1 MKKLVIVAV
10 IAAAAVAGAYYGGV
24 FGDRSSTGTTAQDG
38 SGTQGRG
45 GQAGQGG
52 GFQGGGG
59 GFQGGGG
66 GFQGGGGGFGGGG
79 GNARGGGRGGRSGP
93 MTVEIATARRA
104 SIAAEL
110 TVVGNLI
117 GETTV
122 SVAPR
127 AAGRL
132 EEVAVRMGDRVAR
145 GQRIARIEDFELV
158 QQIKQQEAAQ
168 EVSQATIRQ
177 RDADLGLAKTNLDR
191 AKNLFERQL
200 IARQALDDTESRYQS
215 AQAQLDLARAQAQQ
229 SKARLDELHI
239 NLGNTI
245 ITSPVNGFI
254 SRRLVDPG
262 ASVGQNAPIVEVV
275 DISRVRLIANVVEK
289 DLKQLQGGDTTRVQV
304 DAFPG
309 ETFTGRIARVS
320 PVLDQATRTAPI
332 EIEIANP
339 TYRLKPGMYARV
351 GITLDTKKDALVVPA
366 NALVDLGG
374 RRGVFMPLSETAVFR
389 AVQVGTEQG
398 DIVEI
403 LGGLAE
409 GNDVITTGAGQL
421 RDGDRIVIAGA
432 RGGRGGRGRGGN
444 GSGQGADSASARPE
458 ATDSNAAATARGGQR
473 GGQLSGE
480 RTSGQGTGRTSDGRR
495 VGGQFSGEGRQGQF
509 GRGRAPGGSE
519 GQRGT
524 RGQTP
529 TSGGGPVAQPATQ
542 P

>member
-1 MKKLVIVAV
+1 MKKFVIVAV
-10 IAAAAVAGAYYGGV
+10 IAAAGVAGAYYGGLL
-24 FGDRSSTGTTAQDG
+24 GDKAGTTADAQAG
-38 SGTQGRG
+38 ASTGAQGRAQG
-45 GQAGQGG
+45 GQ
-52 GFQGGGG
+52 GGG

-66 GFQGGGGGFGGGG
+66 GNFRGGG
-79 GNARGGGRGGRSGP
+79 GNNRGGGRGGP
-93 MTVEIATARRA
+93 LTVEIAAAKRA
-104 SIAAEL
+104 SISAEL

-132 EEVAVRMGDRVAR
+132 EEVTVRLGDQVRR
-145 GQRIARIEDFELV
+145 GQRIAKIEDFELV

-177 RDADLGLAKTNLDR
+177 READLALAKLNLDR
-191 AKNLFERQL
+191 ARNLFERQ
-200 IARQALDDTESRYQS
+200 IQSKQILDDTDSRHQS

-229 SKARLDELHI
+229 SKARLDELQI

-245 ITSPVNGFI
+245 ITSPVNGFV
-254 SRRLVDPG
+254 SRRLADPG
-262 ASVGQNAPIVEVV
+262 ASVGQNAPVVEVV

-289 DLKQLQGGDTTRVQV
+289 DLKQLQSGDTTRVQV

-332 EIEIANP
+332 EVEIANP

-403 LGGLAE
+403 LGGLQE
-409 GNDVITTGAGQL
+409 GNEVSTTGAGQL
-421 RDGDRIVIAGA
+421 RDGDRIVIAGG
-432 RGGRGGRGRGGN
+432 RGGRGGRRGGGE
-444 GSGQGADSASARPE
+444 GSGQGSDSASARPGGE
-458 ATDSNAAATARGGQR
+458 GGRTSAAGGEFSGSRTARQG
-473 GGQLSGE
+473 
-480 RTSGQGTGRTSDGRR
+480 GQGTGGTAEGRR
-495 VGGQFSGEGRQGQF
+495 SGGQFSGEGRQGQF
-509 GRGRAPGGSE
+509 GKGRAPGGSE

-524 RGQTP
+524 QGQTP
-529 TSGGGPVAQPATQ
+529 TSGGAPVAQPATQ